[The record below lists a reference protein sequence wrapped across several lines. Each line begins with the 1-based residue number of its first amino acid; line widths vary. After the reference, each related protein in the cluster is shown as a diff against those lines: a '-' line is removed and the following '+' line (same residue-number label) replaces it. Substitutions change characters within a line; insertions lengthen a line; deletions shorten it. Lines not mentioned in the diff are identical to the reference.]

1 MSKEKQLLEEIK
13 EFTKDKSLST
23 FQKEI
28 MEEFMFNK
36 TLNAISSV
44 ADRRITSK
52 DERTAETFAEDFAE
66 DFVKDIQEELIIQ
79 ATKEYFLK

>member
-52 DERTAETFAEDFAE
+52 DERTAETFAEDF
-66 DFVKDIQEELIIQ
+66 VKDIQEELIIQ